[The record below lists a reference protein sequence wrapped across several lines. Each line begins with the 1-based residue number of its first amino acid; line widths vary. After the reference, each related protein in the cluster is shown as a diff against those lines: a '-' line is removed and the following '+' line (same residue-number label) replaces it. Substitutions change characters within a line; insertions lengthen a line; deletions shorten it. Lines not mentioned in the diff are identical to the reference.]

1 MSPSTPARVALV
13 TGGNRGIG
21 FAICRQLASQGY
33 TVLLASR
40 DRGRGARAAEQLS
53 QFGTVLPVVIDVAA
67 ADAGDALRRAVSAQ
81 GGRLD
86 ALINN
91 AGILIDESRGIL
103 DADFGDL
110 QGTLETNL
118 YGPLRLAQAA
128 TPIMR
133 ARGYGR
139 IVNVSSE
146 MGQLADMG
154 ADSPAYRLSKTA
166 LNSVTAML
174 AAATRGENILV
185 NSCCPGW
192 VRTDMGGAAA
202 SLSPDEGADTPVW
215 LATLPDGGPT
225 GGFFQNRRVIAW

>member
-1 MSPSTPARVALV
+1 MSPAAADRVALV

-21 FAICRQLASQGY
+21 FAICRQLAVLGY

-40 DRGRGARAAEQLS
+40 DHKRGEQAAAQLKP
-53 QFGTVLPVVIDVAA
+53 FGRVVAVAIDVASPGA
-67 ADAGDALRRAVSAQ
+67 AQALRRAISGH

-91 AGILIDESRGIL
+91 AAILIDEPRRIL
-103 DADFGDL
+103 DADLGDI
-110 QGTLETNL
+110 QRTLETNV

-128 TPIMR
+128 IPLMR

-146 MGQLADMG
+146 MGQLAGMG
-154 ADSPAYRLSKTA
+154 DDSPAYRLSKTA

-192 VRTDMGGAAA
+192 VRTDMGGPGA
-202 SLSPDEGADTPVW
+202 SLTAEEGADTPVW

-225 GGFFQNRRVIAW
+225 GGFFQARTAIAW

>member
-53 QFGTVLPVVIDVAA
+53 QFGTVLLAVIDVAA

-91 AGILIDESRGIL
+91 AGILIDEARGIL

-192 VRTDMGGAAA
+192 VRTDMGGASA

>member
-1 MSPSTPARVALV
+1 MSAASVSRVALV

-21 FAICRQLASQGY
+21 FAICRQLAGLGY
-33 TVLLASR
+33 SVLLASR
-40 DRGRGARAAEQLS
+40 DRTRGVRAAEQLT
-53 QFGTVLPVVIDVAA
+53 QFGAVLPVSIDVAA
-67 ADAGDALRRAVSAQ
+67 LDAGDSLRRVVAAN

-91 AGILIDESRGIL
+91 AAILIDEPRRIL
-103 DADFGDL
+103 DADFSDL
-110 QGTLETNL
+110 QRTLETNV

-128 TPIMR
+128 IPIMR
-133 ARGYGR
+133 TLGYGR

-146 MGQLADMG
+146 MGQLSDMG
-154 ADSPAYRLSKTA
+154 TDSPAYRLSKTA

-174 AAATRGENILV
+174 AAATRGENILI

-192 VRTDMGGAAA
+192 VRTDMGGPDA
-202 SLSPDEGADTPVW
+202 SLSPEEGADTPVW

-225 GGFFQNRRVIAW
+225 GGFFQGQRAIAW

>member
-1 MSPSTPARVALV
+1 MSAATPNRVALV

-21 FAICRQLASQGY
+21 FAACRKLAGLGY

-40 DRGRGARAAEQLS
+40 DRMRGVRAAEQLQQLGS
-53 QFGTVLPVVIDVAA
+53 VLPVTLDVAA
-67 ADAGDALRRAVSAQ
+67 PDAGDTLRRVIAAN

-91 AGILIDESRGIL
+91 AAILIDENRRIL

-110 QGTLETNL
+110 QRTLETNV
-118 YGPLRLAQAA
+118 YGRSGWQAA
-128 TPIMR
+128 IPIMR
-133 ARGYGR
+133 KQGYGR

-146 MGQLADMG
+146 MGQLAGMG
-154 ADSPAYRLSKTA
+154 DDSPAYRLSKTG
-166 LNSVTAML
+166 LNSVTTML
-174 AAATRGENILV
+174 AAATRSDNILV

-192 VRTDMGGAAA
+192 VRTDMGGLQA
-202 SLSPDEGADTPVW
+202 SLTPEEGADTPVW

-225 GGFFQNRRVIAW
+225 GGFFQSRRAIAW

>member
-1 MSPSTPARVALV
+1 MNHLAHALLSGADDGWRL
-13 TGGNRGIG
+13 GGLLGDFVRGRIDPRLPLPVQRGI
-21 FAICRQLASQGY
+21 AQH
-33 TVLLASR
+33 
-40 DRGRGARAAEQLS
+40 RA
-53 QFGTVLPVVIDVAA
+53 IDVYTDNHAEIRA
-67 ADAGDALRRAVSAQ
+67 MRARFQPPYRRY
-81 GGRLD
+81 
-86 ALINN
+86 

-103 DADFGDL
+103 DADFVDL
-110 QGTLETNL
+110 QGTLETNV

-192 VRTDMGGAAA
+192 VRTDMGGASA

-215 LATLPDGGPT
+215 LATLPA
-225 GGFFQNRRVIAW
+225 QRRL

>member
-53 QFGTVLPVVIDVAA
+53 QFGTVLPAVIDVAA
-67 ADAGDALRRAVSAQ
+67 ADAGDALRRAVSAH

-110 QGTLETNL
+110 QGTLETNV

-192 VRTDMGGAAA
+192 VRTDMGGASA

-225 GGFFQNRRVIAW
+225 GGFFQNRRAIAW